1 VRLKVKRLEKNLTLD
16 EVIARM
22 EELAQEFATFA
33 GDLQRGF
40 EILRE
45 FLQLSGQWSVL
56 KKTSR

>member
-1 VRLKVKRLEKNLTLD
+1 VKRLEKNLTLD